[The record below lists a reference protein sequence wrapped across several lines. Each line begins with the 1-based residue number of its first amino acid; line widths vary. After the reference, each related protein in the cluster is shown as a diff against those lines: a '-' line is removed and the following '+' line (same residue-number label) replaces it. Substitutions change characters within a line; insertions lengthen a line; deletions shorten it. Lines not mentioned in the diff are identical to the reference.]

1 MNTTVVSVSNTI
13 PDWRLLQTLTHAC
26 LNRSITKSLDNRN
39 ILDRKLPAYIAI
51 LAEFQ
56 TQGTDYMSVLLDPG
70 PLLKHI
76 SVSLLVRS
84 DRETFFELSLDGELT
99 FLDCEEPTL
108 MLVSATLWKWRE
120 AIIAYMSKKST
131 ERQREFAQVAL
142 LEFDKLGL
150 GRLWE
155 RYSRQGNFLVEKK

>member
-1 MNTTVVSVSNTI
+1 
-13 PDWRLLQTLTHAC
+13 
-26 LNRSITKSLDNRN
+26 
-39 ILDRKLPAYIAI
+39 
-51 LAEFQ
+51 
-56 TQGTDYMSVLLDPG
+56 MSVLLDPG